1 MSKTMKNKIEYRAK
15 FELNDDA
22 RVISGYAAVYDSLED
37 MNGYSEVIKKGAF
50 TNDLIKRSD
59 VILNYNHND
68 EQIIARSVNG
78 EGTLHL
84 EADEKGLYFEC
95 EVPNTTL
102 GNDIYENIKLG
113 NLFECSFC
121 FVITKESS
129 QNIYKT
135 EDGILVR
142 EILSIDGLYDCAICP
157 HGAYSATSV
166 EARSQVETAYRKK
179 LLLEKLDAIDNEIA
193 EQCSRISNYKI
204 I

>member
-1 MSKTMKNKIEYRAK
+1 MLKIVNRNCAGIDVHKKIIVVTIAKTNEHDITDYQTKSFNT
-15 FELNDDA
+15 
-22 RVISGYAAVYDSLED
+22 
-37 MNGYSEVIKKGAF
+37 F
-50 TNDLIKRSD
+50 TEDLIKRSD

-95 EVPNTTL
+95 KVPNTTL

-121 FVITKESS
+121 FILTKESS

-135 EDGILVR
+135 EDGVLVR

-157 HGAYSATSV
+157 HGAYSSTSV
-166 EARSQVETAYRKK
+166 EARSQVETAYRNK
-179 LLLEKLDAIDNEIA
+179 LLLEKLDAINDEIA